1 MQRDHMYCWRKNTE
15 KKTHI
20 ANAKTYKENSNV
32 VEKKKYT
39 QNDMLWKKKH
49 TKRTLRQ
56 KCHSMIGPY

>member
-1 MQRDHMYCWRKNTE
+1 LKKKHRK
-15 KKTHI
+15 KLRI

-32 VEKKKYT
+32 VEENKYT
-39 QNDMLWKKKH
+39 HSDMLLKKKH